1 MLEQTLKRGHRSKYI
16 RKAVLDMDKV
26 NVESL
31 MSIFRFLSTELP
43 EELMY
48 RETEDCI
55 ELKSLESIRDTLPPE
70 SQYNGWNLI
79 NAQMLS

>member
-1 MLEQTLKRGHRSKYI
+1 
-16 RKAVLDMDKV
+16 MDKV

-43 EELMY
+43 EELME

-70 SQYNGWNLI
+70 AQYNGWNLI